1 MRNVFF
7 TLLIIFAPSIFK
19 AQGSGIPLGNSAY
32 QIYDRLEIK
41 TGLSSPI
48 FSAVQ
53 PYRRGD
59 VAAFA
64 IAVDTTFEG
73 LTKKDRYDLT
83 YIFKDN
89 NEWLGQS
96 EYQTTLTGKNEP
108 VYQKVYVDSTE
119 TFYKLVPNQSVAS
132 QKSDYYITTKKPL
145 FKIFYKTP
153 ANLYELNTKAL
164 QFKINPIFNFKYAK
178 VKDGEDIFQ
187 NTRGLEARGAIDD
200 RVYFYTN
207 IIETQA
213 SFPDY
218 VNNRIDRDL
227 AVPGAGF
234 YKSYQSSVID
244 NLNGYDYLLA
254 QGYIG
259 FNLTRHIGMQFGH
272 GQNFIGNGYRSLLLS
287 DFGTNYFYLKFNTR
301 VWRIHYQN
309 IFAEL
314 AVQSTK
320 QSSGDVLEPKKYMAA
335 HFLDFKI
342 SKTVTIG
349 LFETV
354 VFSRNNQFELQ
365 YLNPVILYRTVEHSL
380 GSPDNVMLGLN
391 AKWNFLKRFQLYGQ
405 FVLDELK
412 FSEITANSGWW
423 ANKYGIQAG
432 LKYINTF
439 GIDHLDSQFEF
450 NSMRPYTYTHRDS
463 SASYSHFNQ
472 PLAHPLG
479 ANFREFIFK
488 LRYQPIEKLTFEA
501 RIMSFNYGED
511 NDTSNWGG
519 NILLPN
525 TTHEMD
531 YGNEI
536 GQGIG
541 TNTFVTGIDIS
552 YELFHNIWLDLHYF
566 YRKQDSQDPKR
577 DLVTNYFGGGFR
589 MNISNRR
596 NEF

>member
-1 MRNVFF
+1 VKNVFF
-7 TLLIIFAPSIFK
+7 ILLIIFAPAILK
-19 AQGSGIPLGNSAY
+19 AQGSGIPLGNNSY
-32 QIYDRLEIK
+32 HIYDRLEIK
-41 TGLSSPI
+41 TGQTSPLY
-48 FSAVQ
+48 SAIQ

-59 VAAFA
+59 VAAYA
-64 IAVDTTFEG
+64 IAIDTTFEG
-73 LTKKDRYDLT
+73 LTSRDKNDLS

-96 EYQTTLTGKNEP
+96 QYSTTLVGKNEP
-108 VYQKVYVDSTE
+108 VYQKVYIDSTQ
-119 TFYKLVPNQSVAS
+119 TLYKLVPSQSVSS
-132 QKSDYYITTKKPL
+132 QTSDYYITTKKPL

-153 ANLYELNTKAL
+153 ANLFELNTKAF

-213 SFPDY
+213 SFPNY

-234 YKSYQSSVID
+234 FKSYQSSVFD
-244 NLNGYDYLLA
+244 GVNGYDYLLA
-254 QGYIG
+254 QGYLG

-272 GQNFIGNGYRSLLLS
+272 GQNFIGNGYRSMLLS

-301 VWRIHYQN
+301 VWKFHYQN

-314 AVQSTK
+314 SAEST
-320 QSSGDVLEPKKYMAA
+320 SSQRDNELIAKKYMAA
-335 HFLDFKI
+335 HYLDFKI
-342 SKTVTIG
+342 SNNFSIG
-349 LFETV
+349 LFEAV

-365 YLNPVILYRTVEHSL
+365 YLNPIILYRTIEGAI

-391 AKWNFLKRFQLYGQ
+391 VKWNFLKRFQLYGQ
-405 FVLDELK
+405 LLLDELK
-412 FSEITANSGWW
+412 FSEITANTGWW
-423 ANKYGIQAG
+423 ANKYGIQLG

-439 GIDHLDSQFEF
+439 GIDHLDTQFEF
-450 NSMRPYTYTHRDS
+450 NSVRPYTYTHRDS

-472 PLAHPLG
+472 VLAHPQG
-479 ANFREFIFK
+479 ANFREYIFK
-488 LRYQPIEKLTFEA
+488 VRYQPINKLVIDSRLLF
-501 RIMSFNYGED
+501 MNYGED
-511 NDTSNWGG
+511 SDTTNWGG
-519 NILLPN
+519 NILLPYE
-525 TTHEMD
+525 TREMD

-541 TNTFVTGIDIS
+541 TNTFLIGVDLS
-552 YELFHNIWLDLHYF
+552 YELFHNIYLDLHYF

-577 DLVTNYFGGGFR
+577 DLITNYVGGGFR
-589 MNISNRR
+589 MNIANRR